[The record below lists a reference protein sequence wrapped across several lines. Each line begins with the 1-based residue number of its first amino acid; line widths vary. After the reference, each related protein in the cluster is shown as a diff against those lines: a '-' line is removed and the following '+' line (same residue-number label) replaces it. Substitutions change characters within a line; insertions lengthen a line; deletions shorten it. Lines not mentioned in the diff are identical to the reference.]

1 MRVRAAHFVGRPPN
15 VSVQQQQGLP
25 ATESLQLAILL
36 RRGKKAIMLA
46 VVVVTFT
53 GGKRRQRK
61 HSAKGTAKL
70 NKQRPRC

>member
-46 VVVVTFT
+46 VVVTFA